1 LVVGERW
8 ESGYRELG
16 HQALVESAWVAFDSE
31 SIPISSRLQYGNHRT
46 LTAQAQL
53 KLREAELARL
63 LNGSREQERREAL
76 AAVKESEAVLANA
89 KAEERRKDELYR
101 VGVISKSEA
110 DLADREYGVAKA
122 QYDAAREHHAFVD
135 ATAREDDRKR
145 AEAEVMV
152 ARAQIAEAKAMLE
165 KTGIR
170 SPIDGVILRKHM
182 HAGET
187 ISDLLQS
194 PIYTLAD
201 LSVLRVRVDVDERDI
216 SKIRI
221 GQRAWFT
228 ADTFGKKKFWGRVVR
243 VGQILGQKNI
253 RSDEPTE
260 RVDQKIL
267 ETLIELEPGSG
278 LPIGLR
284 VNSHLM
290 VEEASFTRRPSS
302 K

>member
-221 GQRAWFT
+221 GQRAWFQRMHLAKRNSGAGCEGWT
-228 ADTFGKKKFWGRVVR
+228 DP
-243 VGQILGQKNI
+243 
-253 RSDEPTE
+253 RSKEHP
-260 RVDQKIL
+260 K
-267 ETLIELEPGSG
+267 
-278 LPIGLR
+278 
-284 VNSHLM
+284 
-290 VEEASFTRRPSS
+290 
-302 K
+302 